1 MADRFNAP
9 SLSKMMYL
17 MRFDG
22 LDLNLLVA
30 LEALIEERHVSAA
43 ARRIHLSQPAVT
55 GALKRLREYF
65 DDELLTQRGRRMFL
79 TPKAEALADPVRR
92 ALFQIRGEITRAG
105 SFDPNTTARHFV
117 VSASDYAY
125 TILLANVI
133 SQSAT
138 LAPFVTFEIV
148 SPNEHVNARF
158 ERAEIDL
165 LLTVDRFALPKHT
178 FTELWRDEEVIIS
191 WDKAGYEY
199 IDEDTFFASGQAVAT
214 FGSERRASIAD
225 SYIDR
230 NGRKRRIEVQVP
242 EFGALCQAIVG
253 TKRLA
258 TMHRRYALH
267 FAKLYPIKLHTTW
280 EPFPE
285 IIEGMQWHS
294 VRNEDPGL
302 QWLTGLME
310 KEAKYITQNHDAKP

>member
-1 MADRFNAP
+1 
-9 SLSKMMYL
+9 

-65 DDELLTQRGRRMFL
+65 NDELLVQSGRRMFL
-79 TPKAEALADPVRR
+79 TPKAEALAEPVHR
-92 ALFQIRGEITRAG
+92 ALLQIRGEITRAG
-105 SFDPNTTARHFV
+105 SFNPLTTTRHFV
-117 VSASDYAY
+117 VSVSDYAY
-125 TILLANVI
+125 TILLADVVAKAA
-133 SQSAT
+133 S
-138 LAPFVTFEIV
+138 LAPSVTFEIV
-148 SPNEHVNARF
+148 PPNEQVNERF

-165 LLTVDRFALPKHT
+165 LLTVDRFALPGHA

-191 WDKAGYEY
+191 WQGANFDT
-199 IDEDTFFASGQAVAT
+199 IDADTFFACGHAVAS
-214 FGSERRASIAD
+214 FGLERRPSIAD
-225 SYIDR
+225 NHI
-230 NGRKRRIEVQVP
+230 NQAGWKRRVEVQLP
-242 EFGALCQAIVG
+242 DFGALCQAVVG

-267 FAKLYPIKLHTTW
+267 FAKLYPIKLHPTW

-285 IIEGMQWHS
+285 IVEGMQWHK
-294 VRNEDPGL
+294 VRNLDPGL
-302 QWLTGLME
+302 QWLAGLI
-310 KEAKYITQNHDAKP
+310 KDGADAVNDRS

>member
-1 MADRFNAP
+1 
-9 SLSKMMYL
+9 

-43 ARRIHLSQPAVT
+43 AQRIHLSQPAVT

-65 DDELLTQRGRRMFL
+65 DDELLVQRGRRMFL
-79 TPKAEALADPVRR
+79 TPKAEALADPVHR
-92 ALFQIRGEITRAG
+92 ALLQIRGEITRAG
-105 SFDPNTTARHFV
+105 SFDPATTARHFV
-117 VSASDYAY
+117 ISASDYAY

-133 SQSAT
+133 AKAAT
-138 LAPFVTFEIV
+138 LAPAVTFEIAPP
-148 SPNEHVNARF
+148 SEQANERF

-165 LLTVDRFALPKHT
+165 LLTIDKFALPSHA

-191 WDKAGYEY
+191 WKAADFEH
-199 IDEDTFFASGQAVAT
+199 IDAATFFACGHAVAT
-214 FGSERRASIAD
+214 FGLERTFSIAD
-225 SYIDR
+225 RHIDQI
-230 NGRKRRIEVQVP
+230 GRKRRVEIQLH

-267 FAKLYPIKLHTTW
+267 FAKLYPIKLHQTW

-285 IIEGMQWHS
+285 IIEGMQWHN
-294 VRNEDPGL
+294 VRDADPGL
-302 QWLTGLME
+302 QWFAGLLAE
-310 KEAKYITQNHDAKP
+310 GGKKLSDT

>member
-1 MADRFNAP
+1 
-9 SLSKMMYL
+9 

-65 DDELLTQRGRRMFL
+65 NDELLVQSGRRMFL
-79 TPKAEALADPVRR
+79 TPKAEALAEPVRR
-92 ALFQIRGEITRAG
+92 ALFHIRGEITRAG
-105 SFDPNTTARHFV
+105 SFDPATTARHFV
-117 VSASDYAY
+117 ISASDYAY
-125 TILLANVI
+125 TILLAKVLAKA
-133 SQSAT
+133 SM

-148 SPNEHVNARF
+148 PPNEQVNERF

-165 LLTVDRFALPKHT
+165 LLTVDKFALAGHT

-191 WDKAGYEY
+191 SQQAGFEQ
-199 IDEDTFFASGQAVAT
+199 IDQDTFFACGHAVAT
-214 FGSERRASIAD
+214 FGLERRASLAD
-225 SYIDR
+225 IHIGQ
-230 NGRKRRIEVQVP
+230 NGWKRRVEIQLP
-242 EFGALCQAIVG
+242 DFGALCQSIVG

-267 FAKLYPIKLHTTW
+267 FAKLYPIKLHKSW

-285 IIEGMQWHS
+285 IIEGMQWHK
-294 VRNEDPGL
+294 VRDMDPGL
-302 QWLTGLME
+302 LWLRGLLE
-310 KEAKYITQNHDAKP
+310 DAAKETPQ

>member
-1 MADRFNAP
+1 
-9 SLSKMMYL
+9 

-65 DDELLTQRGRRMFL
+65 NDELLVQRGRRMFL

-92 ALFQIRGEITRAG
+92 ALFHIRGEITRAG
-105 SFDPNTTARHFV
+105 SFDPHTTARHFV
-117 VSASDYAY
+117 ISSSDYAY

-133 SQSAT
+133 SQAAT

-148 SPNEHVNARF
+148 SPSEQVNARF

-165 LLTVDRFALPKHT
+165 LLTVDRFALPGHT

-191 WDKAGYEY
+191 CAKAGFEH
-199 IDEDTFFASGQAVAT
+199 IDENTFFNSGHAVAT
-214 FGSERRASIAD
+214 FGTERRASIAD

-230 NGRKRRIEVQVP
+230 NGWKRRVEVQLP

-267 FAKLYPIKLHTTW
+267 FAQLYPIKLHHTW

-294 VRNEDPGL
+294 VRDEDPGL
-302 QWLTGLME
+302 QWLTSLIK
-310 KEAKYITQNHDAKP
+310 KEAKYIVKSYKQE